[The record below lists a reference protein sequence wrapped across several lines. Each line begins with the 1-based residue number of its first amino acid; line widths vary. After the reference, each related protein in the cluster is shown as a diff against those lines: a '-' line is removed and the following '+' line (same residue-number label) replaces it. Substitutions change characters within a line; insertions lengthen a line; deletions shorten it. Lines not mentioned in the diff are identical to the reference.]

1 MRKDRRGLNPDRV
14 LLSISCRITGQY
26 VDLLRGLLERER
38 SAVAI
43 DLKDVLHVDVENRLA
58 PMLKTSKLSI
68 VLAAMLRGR
77 NS

>member
-1 MRKDRRGLNPDRV
+1 M
-14 LLSISCRITGQY
+14 
-26 VDLLRGLLERER
+26 
-38 SAVAI
+38 AI